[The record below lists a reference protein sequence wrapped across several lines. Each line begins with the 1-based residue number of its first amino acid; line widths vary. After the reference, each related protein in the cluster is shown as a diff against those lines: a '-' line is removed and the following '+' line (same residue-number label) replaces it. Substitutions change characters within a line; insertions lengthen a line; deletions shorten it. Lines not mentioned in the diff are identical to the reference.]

1 MGKYRDSLVVGNP
14 MSGKELNLKNG
25 KSGRLSGNGSGIIQ
39 KERRKHVHSLS
50 QIPRLPN
57 GDYESGWIWMGH
69 KNYGACGWAGHPCRT
84 RGARDNNDTPAHIIG
99 MRKVK

>member
-50 QIPRLPN
+50 QIPRLPMVIMN
-57 GDYESGWIWMGH
+57 RVGYGWVIKIMEHVGGQAIH
-69 KNYGACGWAGHPCRT
+69 VGPVEQEIIMIRQ
-84 RGARDNNDTPAHIIG
+84 HI
-99 MRKVK
+99 